1 MGKVITTEM
10 IISDAC
16 VRELMDAINSS
27 IIDGK
32 DDLFIEKEKAKA
44 NNKIRYFS
52 KQKSNYKSKRKK

>member
-1 MGKVITTEM
+1 MGKIITTEM
-10 IISDAC
+10 IISDMK

-32 DDLFIEKEKAKA
+32 DDLFIEKEKA

-52 KQKSNYKSKRKK
+52 KQKSNYKSKRK

>member
-1 MGKVITTEM
+1 MGKLITAEM

-27 IIDGK
+27 IISCK
-32 DDLFIEKEKAKA
+32 DDLFIEKEKA
-44 NNKIRYFS
+44 NDKIRYFS